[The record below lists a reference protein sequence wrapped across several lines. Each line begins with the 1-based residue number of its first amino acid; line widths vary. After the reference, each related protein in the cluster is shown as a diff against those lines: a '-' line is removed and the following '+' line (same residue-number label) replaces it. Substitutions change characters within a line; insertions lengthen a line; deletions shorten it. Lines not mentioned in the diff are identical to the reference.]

1 MTSTSQTLKM
11 ERDENYYDYSA
22 IDAPE
27 HLLQAL
33 EHFFETEQNPYKFTL
48 PKKHFTALKRDFDFP
63 DANRI
68 FKIITG
74 TTLVTNKTI
83 LRYRTAQGL
92 RYMINKEYSQNARR
106 TQRAQRRTKL
116 REITETTP
124 PSNEQVPSKTPPF
137 VQLLEQNRKNPLD
150 YSSDEESNKSQKSI
164 SPKETTTGTPS
175 ETPKN
180 DTPQLSDQD
189 KDYDDCTIESDVTK
203 QADELEKNLDA
214 AVAQLQADDTTDD
227 DQDVLQEKFSNV
239 MKNLIHNELM
249 QCRQEYKAK
258 EALLDTKILE
268 LDQTKAKL
276 MNVIKESQQTH
287 DTMIAQNDRVAK
299 KIQYFTRCV
308 DEFEQKLGK
317 FKSNE
322 TEWTGKILQKTEER
336 TREIC
341 NDHFE
346 NQSPTK
352 NDDREDKIQQTQ
364 DTIMRKLSR
373 LKDGTKT
380 LFQQAEDDYDLLSDR
395 VLHVERAIQVIQS
408 NLNDSSSHVP
418 QTPKR
423 RHILSDSDDSQ
434 KKTNTQSKFVTPQHH
449 TSSTYQRSYNTSTK
463 PLKQQ
468 NILNMDY
475 LRKNVNITCTNQD
488 QILEFYIKFRL
499 AVQKGGIYILPI
511 EDIKKSASIA
521 QTMPHFTSEEYRS
534 QSNALYTLLSNEKFI
549 PSDFTM
555 AQNCI
560 LGFASTM
567 DGFSALKAMLKL
579 THPILNKK
587 RPTNIPPL
595 LSESSD
601 IHAYEQSLRNFY
613 LLHTLYNNVVFTP
626 IEKAKQF
633 IQGMDDDQYAEAVT
647 RIRHQ
652 IDTAEALN
660 INLHEDYD
668 IENIASTVINIS
680 GEYDNTKAVVRT
692 MNNRRNSRPY
702 PESQSK
708 PTKPF
713 DQRKRTPL
721 NSRFSKT
728 QCHAC
733 KKFGHTIQHC
743 TLLPLV
749 LAILKFRSANA
760 DKCEHILKR
769 HITNNTVHSKKTF
782 IRVLKN
788 MQVISDDLD
797 SDDYME
803 DDIIINT
810 LIDNDIIDSDI
821 VDGHDE

>member
-1 MTSTSQTLKM
+1 M

-27 HLLQAL
+27 HLMQVL
-33 EHFFETEQNPYKFTL
+33 EHFFDTEQNPYKYTL

-116 REITETTP
+116 REVTETTP
-124 PSNEQVPSKTPPF
+124 PLSNEQSTSKTPPF

-150 YSSDEESNKSQKSI
+150 YSSDEESNKSPTKSL
-164 SPKETTTGTPS
+164 KETTTDTPS
-175 ETPKN
+175 EQPKN

-214 AVAQLQADDTTDD
+214 AVAQLQEEDTMED
-227 DQDVLQEKFSNV
+227 DQDILQEKFSNV
-239 MKNLIHNELM
+239 MKNLIQTELM
-249 QCRQEYKAK
+249 HCRQEYKAK
-258 EALLDTKILE
+258 EALLDAKILE
-268 LDQTKAKL
+268 LDRTKDKIMDVL
-276 MNVIKESQQTH
+276 KESQKAH
-287 DTMIAQNDRVAK
+287 DTMIAQNDHVAK

-308 DEFEQKLGK
+308 DDFEQKLGK
-317 FKSNE
+317 LKSNE
-322 TEWTGKILQKTEER
+322 TEWTGKILKRTEER
-336 TREIC
+336 TKEIC
-341 NDHFE
+341 SDHFE
-346 NQSPTK
+346 THLPVR
-352 NDDREDKIQQTQ
+352 NDDNENIKQTQ

-395 VLHVERAIQVIQS
+395 VLHVEREIQTIHS
-408 NLNDSSSHVP
+408 NLNNPSSVAP

-423 RHILSDSDDSQ
+423 RHILSDSDESH
-434 KKTNTQSKFVTPQHH
+434 KKTNNQSKFVTPQQS
-449 TSSTYQRSYNTSTK
+449 TSSTYQRSYTTSMK
-463 PLKQQ
+463 PIKQQ

-511 EDIKKSASIA
+511 EDIKKNASIA
-521 QTMPHFTSEEYRS
+521 QTMPNFTTEEYRS

-680 GEYDNTKAVVRT
+680 GEYDNTKPVVRT
-692 MNNRRNSRPY
+692 MNNRRYSRPY
-702 PESQSK
+702 PDSQSK
-708 PTKPF
+708 PTKSF
-713 DQRKRTPL
+713 DPRKRPTQH
-721 NSRFSKT
+721 SRFSKT

-760 DKCEHILKR
+760 DKCDNILKR
-769 HITNNTVHSKKTF
+769 HVTNNTVHSKKTF

-797 SDDYME
+797 SDDYM
-803 DDIIINT
+803 DNDIIINT